1 MLQSFETT
9 SQQYC
14 NAVLRYRRGESS
26 SVQSPL
32 LLGLVLP
39 RRVFF

>member
-14 NAVLRYRRGESS
+14 NAVLRYRRCESS
-26 SVQSPL
+26 GVQSPL